1 MSFIWTSFLPDV
13 FGFSKFDLFPL
24 CHSGA
29 FYGKEGVVKQVGKK
43 IQVSV
48 GGVSVRLTTT
58 EIALPSLGITQK
70 SDVPSNKT
78 GGGKLSKMAQRAL
91 DLDSA
96 VDTPIEMA
104 SSSSRSDSGTTMK
117 TKSNTV
123 DCIGMNFEES
133 KRKCID
139 AFSKAAMQN
148 RSVVFILHGHGTGV
162 LKKKIRSWLQDD
174 RQWAKSFRAADQAD
188 GGDALTM
195 VELKKQKL
203 F

>member
-1 MSFIWTSFLPDV
+1 M
-13 FGFSKFDLFPL
+13 
-24 CHSGA
+24 
-29 FYGKEGVVKQVGKK
+29 KQVGKK

-48 GGVSVRLTTT
+48 RGVTDCLTTT
-58 EIALPSLGITQK
+58 EIAFPPSSVAVRK
-70 SDVPSNKT
+70 SNNAINT
-78 GGGKLSKMAQRAL
+78 GGGGLSKMAQRAL
-91 DLDSA
+91 DLDSS
-96 VDTPIEMA
+96 VDTPVEM
-104 SSSSRSDSGTTMK
+104 SSSSSPSNSGTTMK
-117 TKSNTV
+117 MKSNTV

-148 RSVVFILHGHGTGV
+148 RSVVYVLHGHGTGI

>member
-1 MSFIWTSFLPDV
+1 MRNRS
-13 FGFSKFDLFPL
+13 
-24 CHSGA
+24 A

-48 GGVSVRLTTT
+48 GGVSVRLTTA
-58 EIALPSLGITQK
+58 EIAFPPSSGTARK
-70 SDVPSNKT
+70 SNNASNA
-78 GGGKLSKMAQRAL
+78 GGGGMSKMAQRAL
-91 DLDSA
+91 DLDSSTDSP
-96 VDTPIEMA
+96 VEMSP
-104 SSSSRSDSGTTMK
+104 SSSPSDSGTTMK

-123 DCIGMNFEES
+123 DCIGMNFEEA

-148 RSVVFILHGHGTGV
+148 RSVVYVLHGHGTGV

-174 RQWAKSFRAADQAD
+174 RQWGKSFRAADQAD

-195 VELKKQKL
+195 VKLKKQKL